1 MKFNVNGRKVE
12 GYYLTN
18 NEVLNL
24 YFNPSTTKEEK
35 EALDGIMID
44 RFVSDLCKKPG
55 ETEDDV
61 FARFFGNFVNGKLCS
76 KQKVAERMCTEH
88 RYLQQE
94 MFKVC
99 LEYIKKLAE
108 NYNNGYYDGR
118 NEWSCQTS
126 NMIVE
131 ALKEKNWYI

>member
-1 MKFNVNGRKVE
+1 MKFNVNNREIE
-12 GYYLTN
+12 GWELTN
-18 NEVLNL
+18 NQACDL
-24 YFNPSTTKEEK
+24 YTNPSTTKEEK
-35 EALDGIMID
+35 EELNDIIAN
-44 RFVSDLCKKPG
+44 RFKHELCQKPG

-61 FARFFGNFVNGKLCS
+61 FARFFGNFVNGKMHS
-76 KQKVAERMCTEH
+76 KEKVAERMCTEH

-99 LEYIKKLAE
+99 LEYMKKLAE

-126 NMIVE
+126 SMIVE

>member
-1 MKFNVNGRKVE
+1 MKFNVNNREVE
-12 GYYLTN
+12 GWELTN
-18 NEVLNL
+18 NQAWDL
-24 YFNPSTTKEEK
+24 YTNPSTTKEEK
-35 EALDGIMID
+35 DELNDIIAN
-44 RFVSDLCKKPG
+44 RFKHDLCKKPG

-61 FARFFGNFVNGKLCS
+61 FARFFGNFVNGKMHS
-76 KQKVAERMCTEH
+76 KEKVAERMCTEH

-99 LEYIKKLAE
+99 LEYMKKLAE

-126 NMIVE
+126 SMIVE

>member
-1 MKFNVNGRKVE
+1 MKFNVNNREIE
-12 GYYLTN
+12 GWELTN
-18 NEVLNL
+18 NQAWDL
-24 YFNPSTTKEEK
+24 YTNPSTTKEEK
-35 EALDGIMID
+35 EELNDIIAN
-44 RFVSDLCKKPG
+44 RFKHELCQEPG

-61 FARFFGNFVNGKLCS
+61 FARFFGNFVNGKMHS
-76 KQKVAERMCTEH
+76 KEKVAERMCTEH

-99 LEYIKKLAE
+99 LEYMKKLAE

-126 NMIVE
+126 SMIVE

>member
-1 MKFNVNGRKVE
+1 MKFNVNNREVY
-12 GYYLTN
+12 GYELTN
-18 NEVLNL
+18 NQAWDL
-24 YFNPSTTKEEK
+24 YTNPSTAKEEK
-35 EALDGIMID
+35 EELNNIITN
-44 RFVSDLCKKPG
+44 RFKNDLCQRPG

-61 FARFFGNFVNGKLCS
+61 FARFFGSFVNGKMHS
-76 KQKVAERMCTEH
+76 KVKVAERMCTEH
-88 RYLQQE
+88 RYLQQV

-126 NMIVE
+126 SMIVE